1 LFSNISNS
9 YKIIMNSHLV
19 CLPEAVYPPH
29 LALLVR
35 VGEDAHGGLLP
46 RDGEDKVLPALLGN
60 VLPQLTQQTACP
72 LLLHLQLLCYQ
83 LLLTTKKNNLAYFT
97 MIVYN

>member
-1 LFSNISNS
+1 MSRINP
-9 YKIIMNSHLV
+9 YLV

-60 VLPQLTQQTACP
+60 VLPQLSQQTASP
-72 LLLHLQLLCYQ
+72 LLLHLQLLC
-83 LLLTTKKNNLAYFT
+83 LNKESFRKILKILKNCW
-97 MIVYN
+97 

>member
-1 LFSNISNS
+1 
-9 YKIIMNSHLV
+9 MNPHLV

-60 VLPQLTQQTACP
+60 VLPQLTQQTAGP

-83 LLLTTKKNNLAYFT
+83 LLLTKKQQFSQLHHNSSKYITDCVITLR
-97 MIVYN
+97 V

>member
-1 LFSNISNS
+1 
-9 YKIIMNSHLV
+9 MNSHLV
-19 CLPEAVYPPH
+19 SLPEAVYPPH

-60 VLPQLTQQTACP
+60 VLPQLSQQTASP

-83 LLLTTKKNNLAYFT
+83 LLLTKKQQFSQLHHNSTYITDSA
-97 MIVYN
+97 